1 MNDLFDGFDGS
12 SEDSRKKIRESKFV
26 NAPGIGADEAAQV
39 VPSSLLVPEGD
50 LPPGIRPQ
58 PGRRKSFRKIWTG
71 DPAADATEETVF
83 NGRFIKGR
91 ITGFDAARGF
101 ALIGMVAV
109 HTLPSWSP
117 QNYEP
122 TLTWILFAGHS
133 AALFAVLAGVSL
145 ALISG
150 GKSPHTGR
158 RLRRDRVQIV
168 VRALLILVIGMTI
181 NFINIP
187 AFNILQYYGLMF
199 LFAVP
204 FLRLSV
210 RKLLLASFLTAV
222 VGPAAAFF
230 VNANLDYEVIY
241 NATPLDL
248 LVDPFD
254 TFWTLLVGGTYPVV
268 TWMAFVFLGMAVGRM
283 DLSVLRVQIRLGTA
297 GALCAFI
304 SSLSADILLNFLGGW
319 DRLLQRT
326 PDLTGSDLLDILD
339 YGPQDNSFM
348 PTSTLWWLTVN
359 APHADTFFSLTKSA
373 GLALVAICVFL
384 VWSRANPGILLPLM
398 NAGAMTFTLYVA
410 HLIVLSTIDT
420 ARFPG
425 LWFAIQISVMLV
437 FAYFWSQAQQR
448 GPVESIISWTTKSAG
463 KAFVP
468 DKAAPGPEPEV
479 PKQKKGSRGGKH
491 HR

>member
-168 VRALLILVIGMTI
+168 VRALLIFLIGMTI

-187 AFNILQYYGLMF
+187 VFNILQYYGLMF
-199 LFAVP
+199 LFAAP
-204 FLRLSV
+204 FLRLSI
-210 RKLLLASFLTAV
+210 RMLLSAAFLTAV
-222 VGPAAAFF
+222 AGPFVAFF
-230 VNANLDYEVIY
+230 ANANFDYEVIY
-241 NATPLDL
+241 NASLTDL
-248 LVDPFD
+248 FFSPID
-254 TFWTLLVGGTYPVV
+254 TFLTLLVGGTYPVL

-283 DLSVLRVQIRLGTA
+283 DLSSLKVQIRLGAA
-297 GALCAFI
+297 GALCALI
-304 SSLSADILLNFLGGW
+304 SSLSSDVLLNFLGGW
-319 DRLLQRT
+319 DRLLQKT
-326 PDLTGSDLLDILD
+326 PGLNGSDLLDILD

-384 VWSRANPGILLPLM
+384 LWSRTNPGILLPLM
-398 NAGAMTFTLYVA
+398 SAGAMTFTLYVA
-410 HLIVLSTIDT
+410 HLIVLSVIDT
-420 ARFPG
+420 ATFPG
-425 LWFAIQISVMLV
+425 LWFAIQITVMLA

-448 GPVESIISWTTKSAG
+448 GPVESIISWTTKAAG
-463 KAFVP
+463 RALVP
-468 DKAAPGPEPEV
+468 DKKETVPGTAAAR
-479 PKQKKGSRGGKH
+479 PKGGSSRGKH